1 MSERLDIDVLT
12 IFPEVVR
19 APLSE
24 SILGRASDEGTVGIR
39 IHDLR
44 DWTTDKYR
52 KVDDEPYGGGPGM
65 VMKPEPFF
73 AAVRDLRKEETRVVL
88 MTPQGSQF
96 DQEMAR
102 KFSVS
107 SKHLIILCGHYEG
120 IDHRVVQGL
129 VDQEISIGDYVLT
142 NGALA
147 AAVFIDSIVRLI
159 TGVLGDERSPVEE
172 SFSVEERILEA
183 PCYTRPADFE
193 GMKVPEVLLSGHHEK
208 IKEWK
213 RKIALERTLEN
224 RPDLMP

>member
-1 MSERLDIDVLT
+1 MSERLEIDVLT

-24 SILGRASDEGTVGIR
+24 SILGRASDEGTVEIR

-44 DWTTDKYR
+44 DWTTDNYR

-73 AAVRDLRKEETRVVL
+73 AAVGDLRKEKTRVIL
-88 MTPQGSQF
+88 MTPQGHRFNQK
-96 DQEMAR
+96 MALE
-102 KFSVS
+102 FSVS
-107 SKHLIILCGHYEG
+107 SDHLIILCGHYEG
-120 IDHRVVQGL
+120 FDHRVVEGL
-129 VDQEISIGDYVLT
+129 VDKEVSIGDYVLT

-159 TGVLGDERSPVEE
+159 PGVLGDERSPIEE
-172 SFSVEERILEA
+172 SFSIEDGTLEA

-213 RKIALERTLEN
+213 RKIAVERTLEN
-224 RPDLMP
+224 RPDLMQ